1 MFSLL
6 GISSAFQYCKMCHS
20 GESIPVESES
30 VVLDNAGAT
39 CKKYETMASALDATN
54 TKCES
59 YYQLLGNTRCGC
71 DRPINAPNPGDV
83 CHLCKNGASPPQ
95 NGIINLTQLGK
106 WDAGSIECNEAKT
119 YLVNFSVP
127 TNTCA
132 AFQSI
137 GFKDCGCTDSLPTA
151 SPSSSSPTPPP
162 GSPTESPSSKP
173 SYTFQNTDCDA
184 MREGIFPMINSDTRG
199 STNFNY
205 TIGLELADGYSFEDV
220 ASPLQ
225 DKMDIIV
232 SLASNEGC
240 SDSTRRLKIRRSLG
254 DDDVFVH
261 YIDFENLQEIGEGE

>member
-1 MFSLL
+1 
-6 GISSAFQYCKMCHS
+6 
-20 GESIPVESES
+20 
-30 VVLDNAGAT
+30 
-39 CKKYETMASALDATN
+39 
-54 TKCES
+54 
-59 YYQLLGNTRCGC
+59 
-71 DRPINAPNPGDV
+71 
-83 CHLCKNGASPPQ
+83 
-95 NGIINLTQLGK
+95 
-106 WDAGSIECNEAKT
+106 
-119 YLVNFSVP
+119 
-127 TNTCA
+127 
-132 AFQSI
+132 
-137 GFKDCGCTDSLPTA
+137 
-151 SPSSSSPTPPP
+151 
-162 GSPTESPSSKP
+162 
-173 SYTFQNTDCDA
+173 